1 MRSCRQP
8 SAVTV
13 FSEWYFLTVNR
24 PPFSPAPF
32 HRELH
37 EHDPALARARR
48 TRAEQ
53 AKAEKSSDGRNGL
66 FLTFW
71 QK

>member
-24 PPFSPAPF
+24 PPFSPAEKKVTVSFFPTALPTDTAD
-32 HRELH
+32 ELG
-37 EHDPALARARR
+37 EVTKGQP
-48 TRAEQ
+48 
-53 AKAEKSSDGRNGL
+53 GGC
-66 FLTFW
+66 
-71 QK
+71 

>member
-8 SAVTV
+8 WAVTAKSV
-13 FSEWYFLTVNR
+13 DSSEWYFLTVNR

-37 EHDPALARARR
+37 EHDSALARARR
-48 TRAEQ
+48 TRAKQ
-53 AKAEKSSDGRNGL
+53 AP
-66 FLTFW
+66 
-71 QK
+71 